1 MEATPGQRKAV
12 FVLVVLG
19 LAGLGVFLVRPG
31 ASGSAAP
38 AQSPAASPAPAATA
52 SPPAPATQPSATA
65 PAPVTAPAPAPGSAG
80 TAGIYRWLPFTP
92 SELTGAAAVATRFGD
107 LYGTSSYTESA
118 TGYVQRMRNVITSE
132 LSQVLARAYATPGV
146 AGPRLRQKQVS
157 TAASSISALRA
168 FGSGSITFIVAIH
181 QKITG
186 SRGVSRSTGQYAV
199 TVTGSS
205 GSWQVSDI
213 ELASAGNT

>member
-1 MEATPGQRKAV
+1 MDPTPGQRKAA
-12 FVLVVLG
+12 FVVIVLA
-19 LAGLGVFLVRPG
+19 LAGLGIFLVRPG

-38 AQSPAASPAPAATA
+38 AQSPPASRAPAATPSPA
-52 SPPAPATQPSATA
+52 VTQPPA
-65 PAPVTAPAPAPGSAG
+65 TAPAPAPGSAG

-92 SELTGAAAVATRFGD
+92 SELTRAAAVATRFGD

-118 TGYVQRMRNVITSE
+118 TGYVQRMRNVITSQ

-146 AGPRLRQKQVS
+146 AGPRVRQKQVS
-157 TAASSISALRA
+157 TAASGISALRA

-186 SRGVSRSTGQYAV
+186 TKGISRSTGQYAV
-199 TVTGSS
+199 TVTGSG

-213 ELASAGNT
+213 ELATAGNA